1 MQELQEVAPP
11 FVEMAHGIVWCNVA
25 TVDREDRPRS
35 RILHP
40 VWQWDGDALVGWIG
54 TGPTPVKRAHLN
66 HSPFV
71 SCSYWSPNHDN
82 CVAECR
88 ASLFIDDDT
97 CVRAWE
103 LLKSAPEPV
112 GFDPAIVPAWSDG
125 PTSDAFAAMRL
136 DPWRLRVFPGT
147 VLMGEGGEV
156 LEWQAEGK

>member
-54 TGPTPVKRAHLN
+54 TGPTPVKQAHLN

-71 SCSYWSPNHDN
+71 SCSYWSP
-82 CVAECR
+82 
-88 ASLFIDDDT
+88 
-97 CVRAWE
+97 
-103 LLKSAPEPV
+103 EP
-112 GFDPAIVPAWSDG
+112 
-125 PTSDAFAAMRL
+125 
-136 DPWRLRVFPGT
+136 
-147 VLMGEGGEV
+147 
-156 LEWQAEGK
+156 

>member
-1 MQELQEVAPP
+1 MTTASPSAGQASSS
-11 FVEMAHGIVWCNVA
+11 
-25 TVDREDRPRS
+25 T
-35 RILHP
+35 
-40 VWQWDGDALVGWIG
+40 
-54 TGPTPVKRAHLN
+54 TTPACE
-66 HSPFV
+66 PG
-71 SCSYWSPNHDN
+71 
-82 CVAECR
+82 
-88 ASLFIDDDT
+88 
-97 CVRAWE
+97 E